1 LAHVVSWNWDFE
13 GGDETY
19 EGRARSF
26 ARSVLV
32 GRDSGAV
39 HTDLALCRLEPGGSL
54 PFHLHSFE
62 RCAYVLGG
70 APIVELDGRSY
81 QFGPGDYVLF
91 PVGMPHAWRNES
103 DEEARWVELST
114 PQPLL
119 IGERE
124 EDTLLLPPA
133 EGPAQVP
140 MAPDPS
146 DPRVRHVGHYLGTPP
161 QAAAFAVDG
170 PVRGRATAGMDT
182 ALLAYSGISIKMLV
196 DGMLGANLLT
206 MFMVDYEPG
215 GAAQVHDHPFEEA
228 YLFLEGEI
236 EGEIDGKH
244 RLFRAGELL
253 FCGVGVVHG
262 FFNTS
267 GGRVR
272 WIETQAPQPP
282 RRNSYR
288 WPAHWER
295 LRERFAAA
303 SNES

>member
-1 LAHVVSWNWDFE
+1 
-13 GGDETY
+13 
-19 EGRARSF
+19 
-26 ARSVLV
+26 
-32 GRDSGAV
+32 
-39 HTDLALCRLEPGGSL
+39 
-54 PFHLHSFE
+54 
-62 RCAYVLGG
+62 
-70 APIVELDGRSY
+70 
-81 QFGPGDYVLF
+81 
-91 PVGMPHAWRNES
+91 M
-103 DEEARWVELST
+103 ST

-124 EDTLLLPPA
+124 EDTLFAPTRRKDRRRAVRPTPPI
-133 EGPAQVP
+133 PAC
-140 MAPDPS
+140 S
-146 DPRVRHVGHYLGTPP
+146 HVGHYLGTPP
-161 QAAAFAVDG
+161 QATALAVDG

-196 DGMLGANLLT
+196 DPTLGANLLT
-206 MFMVDYEPG
+206 MFTVDYEPG

-236 EGEIDGKH
+236 EGEVDGKH
-244 RLFRAGELL
+244 HVFRAGELL

-288 WPAHWER
+288 WPAHWAR
-295 LRERFAAA
+295 LREEFATSPSALAGPGSTRNGLFKAA
-303 SNES
+303 LSLLAAIRSSLLNAPGQARPCSSSPLHLVFTSPRAHRGDAKDIESRLAIDDSVQ